1 MAGMLPLV
9 PFASFALP
17 AVAIAVAGVAVAA
30 PVLVHL
36 LSRQRFRVV
45 EWAAMRFL
53 AAAQKRHR
61 KRIDHWLLMLLRVA
75 VLVLML
81 AGLCAA
87 TPWAERLWQTI
98 SPGPPEFAT
107 NAVRTHHVFV
117 IDATLSATTRKGER
131 TRFES
136 AVAMATDALNATNP
150 GDGVSVVVLT
160 GTAQVLVAGPAND
173 PEKVI
178 RELNAV
184 RPTHAGGD
192 VAGGLAAV
200 AEIVAKSP
208 RNYPRRQ
215 VTVFTDLQRSA
226 WAVALPNA
234 DRPAPDVWPR
244 ILARADVAVVDVAG
258 ADVEN
263 LAVTDVALADPL
275 PLVESPA
282 SLTVSVQNFGKADR
296 RGVRLEL
303 LVGRPSAAGPD
314 AHLLPVE
321 QKAIEAI
328 PPGERASI
336 TFSLDGPSRFREAGL
351 HILQVKLVEGD
362 DLPADDVRSLA
373 VDVRSGLSC
382 VIVNGKPSSEPLRR
396 ASGYLSESLAPGG
409 RALPG
414 NPARPRV
421 VSVSEFADASLTD
434 LSAVDCVFLCDV
446 PTLTPSQV
454 TRLEGVLARG
464 GGVVFGLGPNAAAN
478 ADHYNRTLY
487 DDGKG
492 MLPGKLGLVIA
503 GGSAGD
509 AGFRLAGGDES
520 FRRPPLDA
528 FRDDNARGG
537 LTAVPFRKYVK
548 LIEPAEGRGR
558 RMLSFV
564 PATPRPGDTSEPDAA
579 IVEKSRHRGRVVL
592 VTSTFNSDWTDWPVL
607 PSYLPFAHELL
618 RHAAT
623 AADRRTVAVGE
634 AIEEFPPAAAAGLTA
649 AVTGPEGIAAG
660 VPVAAT
666 DDGLAVRFLD
676 TTVGGLYR
684 IAVAGKRD
692 AVFAVNP
699 AERSAGGGSESDLRR
714 ADSAELRAVSPA
726 IQIVESPDQIR
737 IQSDDGSGSVVVSPR
752 PHGPSIARWVL
763 VLALVAILVE
773 LTYAWRVGPGRTA
786 LAGAAGADPDGSDRR
801 LGRTLVAL
809 FPLALVGF
817 VLFTVFHHAATGQF
831 LGFLPH
837 RARVSLEG
845 VLGVPSAG
853 PGEGTRW
860 RLESF
865 PTFLRSPLAD
875 KRVLGAVAA
884 TCVVA
889 VLALYRLER
898 RGVAGW
904 RGLIVPAS
912 LRIGA
917 VAFAAF
923 VLLPQVRLA
932 FDREGWPDVAIVFDT
947 SRSMATIDGHKD
959 GAVRTAAEQLAKGG
973 DLSAADR
980 LALAKAVV
988 GGSGGWVERLLNERQ
1003 VKVHLYAVDEDT
1015 RPVVS
1020 LDETAVA
1027 SAATEATDKL
1037 TPSGPASRLG
1047 DGVKAV
1053 LKAFRGGSLAAVV
1066 VLTDGQVTAGES
1078 LVAAGREAARSGVP
1092 VYFVGLGDPVS
1103 VPDLGLS
1110 DLRADDVVMKN
1121 DQIVFE
1127 VRLSAT
1133 GPPPPATVPVV
1144 LSELRNGKPVEVARA
1159 TARPDPSGKPVPVRL
1174 THTPTEAGEKTFV
1187 LETPGIPGELETA
1200 NNRIERVVT
1209 VTETKTLRVLLI
1221 EGTPR
1226 YEYRFVKDLLERESD
1241 AVKGNKSIELGT
1253 IQLSAA
1259 KEFALQDRSALRSMP
1274 TRDELF
1280 TYDAVI
1286 LGDAD
1291 PKLFPRPEQTLQD
1304 LADFVT
1310 VKGGGLIAVAGELAM
1325 PHKYYDTPL
1334 GDVLPVL
1341 AAGTP
1346 RATSEDAPLTEGYK
1360 PRLTPIG
1367 LSHPLFRFAAE
1378 DADNAQVWAGLKPFL
1393 WGAGGYKRKLSAEVL
1408 ATHPDRPAADNVSEN
1423 HPLVLQQFAGAGRV
1437 MFFGFDETWRWR
1449 WRDDEPRFTQFWVQA
1464 VRVMGRNRVRRVE
1477 LRTDRQTPYRQGE
1490 PIKLTVRFPD
1500 DAAPPAATVAVRVT
1514 AERSPLAGTEGETET
1529 QTVQFAKVENT
1540 RATYEG
1546 TLVRTPP
1553 GEYRF
1558 RLTSPDRAG
1567 PPSRAEARVLPPPG
1581 ERERLDLNVVELTK
1595 AATEARGRYFTL
1607 AEAGR
1612 VPDELPEAERVPL
1625 NSPCPPIP
1633 LWNHAGSFAIVF
1645 LLFVAEWWYRRRER
1659 LV

>member
-9 PFASFALP
+9 MFASFALP
-17 AVAIAVAGVAVAA
+17 AAAIAAAGVAVAA

-36 LSRQRFRVV
+36 LSRQRYRIV

-61 KRIDHWLLMLLRVA
+61 KRIDHWPLMLLRVA
-75 VLVLML
+75 VLTLVL

-107 NAVRTHHVFV
+107 NAVRTHHVIV
-117 IDATLSATTRKGER
+117 IDATLSATARKGET
-131 TRFES
+131 TRFERS
-136 AVAMATDALNATNP
+136 VAMATDALLAANP
-150 GDGVSVVVLT
+150 GDGFSVVVLSGST
-160 GTAQVLVAGPAND
+160 QVLVAGPAND
-173 PEKVI
+173 PQKVI
-178 RELNAV
+178 QELNAV

-192 VAGGLAAV
+192 MAGGLAAV
-200 AEIVAKSP
+200 SEIVAKSP

-215 VTVFTDLQRSA
+215 VTFLTDLQRSA

-234 DRPAPDVWPR
+234 DRPAPDVWQR
-244 ILARADVAVVDVAG
+244 LLARADVAVVDVAG

-263 LAVTDVALADPL
+263 LAITDLTLADPL
-275 PLVESPA
+275 PLVDSPA
-282 SLTVSVQNFGKADR
+282 SATVSVQNFGKADR

-321 QKAIEAI
+321 QKSIEAI

-336 TFSLDGPSRFREAGL
+336 TFALDGPSRFREAGL

-382 VIVNGKPSSEPLRR
+382 VVVNGKPSAEPLRR

-409 RALPG
+409 RSLPG

-421 VSVSEFADASLTD
+421 VSVSEFADASLSD

-454 TRLEGVLARG
+454 ARLEGVLARG
-464 GGVVFGLGPNAAAN
+464 GGVVFGLGQNAAAN
-478 ADHYNRTLY
+478 AEHYNRTLY
-487 DDGKG
+487 DNGKG
-492 MLPGKLGLVIA
+492 MLPGQLGPVVTA
-503 GGSAGD
+503 PTADD
-509 AGFRLAGGDES
+509 AGFRLAGSDEA

-537 LTAVPFRKYVK
+537 LTAAPFTKYVK
-548 LIEPAEGRGR
+548 IIEPAEGRAR
-558 RMLSFV
+558 RLLSFV
-564 PATPRPGDTSEPDAA
+564 PATPRPGDTTEPDVA

-592 VTSTFNSDWTDWPVL
+592 FASTFNSDWNDWPVL
-607 PSYLPFAHELL
+607 PSFLPFTHELL
-618 RHAAT
+618 RHTAT

-634 AIEEFPPAAAAGLTA
+634 AIEEFPPASAAGLTA
-649 AVTGPEGIAAG
+649 TVTGPEGISAS
-660 VPVAAT
+660 VPVSTT
-666 DDGLAVRFLD
+666 DDGLAVRFSD
-676 TTVGGLYR
+676 TSVGGLYR

-692 AVFAVNP
+692 TVFAVNP
-699 AERSAGGGSESDLRR
+699 TERSAGGGSESDLRR
-714 ADSAELRAVSPA
+714 ADAAEVRAVSPA

-737 IQSDDGSGSVVVSPR
+737 IQSDDGSGAVVVSPR
-752 PHGPSIARWVL
+752 PHGPTLARGVL
-763 VLALVAILVE
+763 LLALAAILVE
-773 LTYAWRVGPGRTA
+773 LLYAWRVGPGRTA
-786 LAGAAGADPDGSDRR
+786 LVGNMKSDSEGNDRR
-801 LGRTLVAL
+801 AGRTLVAL
-809 FPLALVGF
+809 IPLALVAF
-817 VLFTVFHHAATGQF
+817 VLFAVFHHAATGQF
-831 LGFLPH
+831 LGFLPGKA
-837 RARVSLEG
+837 RATLETI
-845 VLGVPSAG
+845 LGVPTAG

-875 KRVLGAVAA
+875 QRVLWGVAA
-884 TCVVA
+884 AGVVI
-889 VLALYRLER
+889 VIALYRLER
-898 RGVAGW
+898 RGVGGW
-904 RGLIVPAS
+904 RGLIVPAL

-917 VAFAAF
+917 VGFAAF

-932 FDREGWPDVAIVFDT
+932 FDREGWPDVAIVIDT
-947 SRSMATIDGHKD
+947 SASMATIDGHQD
-959 GAVRTAAEQLAKGG
+959 EAVRKAAQKLANGK
-973 DLSAADR
+973 DLSAVDR
-980 LALAKAVV
+980 LALAKAVMT
-988 GGSGGWVERLLNERQ
+988 GSGGWVERLLNERQ
-1003 VKVHLYAVDEDT
+1003 VKVHLYGVDEET
-1015 RPVVS
+1015 RPVAS

-1027 SAATEATDKL
+1027 SAAIEEVDKL
-1037 TPSGPASRLG
+1037 TPTGPASRLG
-1047 DGVKAV
+1047 DGIKAV
-1053 LKAFRGGSLAAVV
+1053 LKAFRGGSLSAVV
-1066 VLTDGQVTAGES
+1066 VLTDGQVTAGDS
-1078 LVAAGREAARSGVP
+1078 LASAGREAARSGVP

-1121 DQIVFE
+1121 DQLVFE
-1127 VRLSAT
+1127 ARLSAV

-1144 LSELRNGKPVEVARA
+1144 LSEIRNGKPVELARV
-1159 TARPDPSGKPVPVRL
+1159 TIRPDPSGKPVPVRL
-1174 THTPTEAGEKTFV
+1174 SHIPTEAGEKTFV
-1187 LETPGIPGELETA
+1187 IETPGIPGELETA

-1209 VTETKTLRVLLI
+1209 VTETKKLRILLI

-1259 KEFALQDRSALRSMP
+1259 KEFAMQDRSALRAIP

-1310 VKGGGLIAVAGELAM
+1310 VKGGGLIVVAGELAM
-1325 PHKYYDTPL
+1325 PHKYYDTPM

-1378 DADNAQVWAGLKPFL
+1378 DAENARVWAGLKPFL
-1393 WGAGGYKRKLSAEVL
+1393 WHAGGYKRKLSAEVL

-1423 HPLVLQQFAGAGRV
+1423 HPLVLQHFAGAGRV

-1449 WRDDEPRFTQFWVQA
+1449 WREDEPRFTQFWVQA

-1490 PIKLTVRFPD
+1490 LIKLTVRFPD
-1500 DAAPPAATVAVRVT
+1500 DAAPPAATVAVRVA
-1514 AERSPLAGTEGETET
+1514 AERTPIAGTGGDVET
-1529 QTVQFAKVENT
+1529 QTVQFAKVEGS

-1558 RLTSPDRAG
+1558 RLTSPESNG
-1567 PPSRAEARVLPPPG
+1567 PPPRAEARVLPPPG
-1581 ERERLDLNVVELTK
+1581 EKERLDLNAVELTR
-1595 AATEARGRYFTL
+1595 AAAEARGASYNL
-1607 AEAGR
+1607 AGADR

-1633 LWNHAGSFAIVF
+1633 LWNHAGSFGLVF